1 MTQTTAPTTLTPHTP
16 FIPRGP
22 VTATLNF
29 YNPPPSGAK
38 PYNYVEQPPPGEPQR
53 NFSDHPHSTTIND
66 IRGREHLFTLD
77 THAFAALQ
85 NIPSKVPPQAF
96 LSPNANTDEA
106 IKSLYYPEVERLLL
120 AHTGAKSVLIFDHT
134 VRRADP
140 SAQRSPVTRVHI
152 DQTAR
157 SAAQRVELHLPPSS
171 SSPSSLDETHKN
183 QRVRIINVWR
193 PLSPTHITAYPLA
206 FASSPSV
213 PNEAITPVE
222 HRYPTRTGETAA
234 VAWTEEQEWWYWS
247 GMREGERVVLQ
258 CCDSEK
264 GARVPHAAFVD
275 PRSEEGVGRESV
287 EVRALVFG

>member
-1 MTQTTAPTTLTPHTP
+1 MTRTTTSTLTPHSHSP
-16 FIPRGP
+16 FIPCGP

-53 NFSDHPHSTTIND
+53 NFSDTAHPTTIND
-66 IRGREHLFTLD
+66 IRGREDLFSLD

-85 NIPSKVPPQAF
+85 DIPSKVPRHTF
-96 LSPNANTDEA
+96 LSSDANDEA
-106 IKSLYYPEVERLLL
+106 IKSHYYPEIERLLL
-120 AHTGAKSVLIFDHT
+120 AQTGAKQVLIFDHT

-140 SAQRSPVTRVHI
+140 AASRNPVTRVHI

-157 SAAQRVELHLPPSS
+157 SAAQRVELHLPSASS
-171 SSPSSLDETHKN
+171 SSPTPKPED

-193 PLSPTHITAYPLA
+193 PLSPPITAYPLA
-206 FASSPSV
+206 FASAPSV
-213 PNEAITPVE
+213 PDTAIAPVE

-234 VAWTEEQEWWYWS
+234 VAWTEGQEWWYWS
-247 GMREGERVVLQ
+247 GMEEGERVLLQ
-258 CCDSEK
+258 CWDSENS
-264 GARVPHAAFVD
+264 GVRVPHAAFVD